1 MNNKLFII
9 GNGFDLAHGLET
21 SYHHFILWYFNQA
34 IDKFNNGEVCV
45 DKFIIRTR
53 NLNQNIQKIE
63 TIEYLISFL
72 NDKGRNPFLFNNT
85 WSQPLINNLK
95 SDKWVDF
102 EIQYYEIIKEINS
115 ENSFSKTEKI
125 GSISSINQIFDLF
138 KYKFIEYLKTIDLKV
153 LKVNGL
159 VFYNKIA
166 EEASKD
172 RNKYSALMLNFNY
185 TDTIDKILNSDFPNN
200 PKHFFNFSKTI
211 NIHGQL
217 NSIKNPIIFGYG
229 DEIDEGY
236 KSLEKL
242 NKNEVLR
249 FMKSFGY
256 LLNNNYEFLDNF
268 ISSEYDVH
276 ILGHSCGL
284 SDRLL
289 LNEIFEKE
297 GCKNIYFHC
306 WKKSEKENNFIDI
319 TMNISR
325 CFNDKNSMRKKVR
338 SFEECVPFIIE

>member
-1 MNNKLFII
+1 MNKLFII
-9 GNGFDLAHGLET
+9 GNGFDLAHGLKT

-34 IDKFNNGEVCV
+34 IDKFNSGEVCS

-63 TIEYLISFL
+63 SIEYLKSFL

-85 WSQPLINNLK
+85 WSRPLIYNLL
-95 SDKWVDF
+95 SDNWVDF
-102 EIQYYEIIKEINS
+102 EILYYEIIKEITS

-125 GSISSINQIFDLF
+125 GSIASINEIFDLF
-138 KYKFIEYLKTIDLKV
+138 KSKFIEYLRTIEIKELE
-153 LKVNGL
+153 VNGL
-159 VFYNKIA
+159 AFYNNIA

-185 TDTIDKILNSDFPNN
+185 TDTIDKILNYNFPNN

-211 NIHGQL
+211 NIHGKL

-229 DEIDEGY
+229 DEMDDGY
-236 KSLEKL
+236 TSLEKL
-242 NKNEVLR
+242 NNNEVLR

-256 LLNNNYEFLDNF
+256 LINNNYKYLESF
-268 ISSEYDVH
+268 INTDFDVH

-289 LNEIFEKE
+289 LNEIFESK

-306 WKKSEKENNFIDI
+306 WKKSETENNFIDI

-325 CFNDKNSMRKKVR
+325 CFNDKTSMRKKVR